1 METLQNFLPISLS
14 EQNFWLKYSLVRD
27 GDTLHTL
34 LRHARGSKNTLLAV
48 ETTGGEVFGSYTSEP
63 WRKTW
68 GYYGTGESFLWRLR
82 QSRETSCSDDSS
94 SSSGESSSHVKN
106 RGGTISVLEQAK
118 MESEV
123 DVYPWTGENEM
134 IQVCTTDRIA
144 VGGGS
149 LNVADSN
156 PNKKSKHDIM
166 HNVGDDNDTAA
177 EKGASGDGGFGFALE
192 ADMLHGTSSPCATFG
207 NPCLSRLHDNSG
219 GVFEIVNVEVWTLT
233 PCTTLEM
240 AQKMEMSRLF
250 LEENRVS

>member
-1 METLQNFLPISLS
+1 MRPSRGGAAAVPS
-14 EQNFWLKYSLVRD
+14 
-27 GDTLHTL
+27 
-34 LRHARGSKNTLLAV
+34 HAPDNRSAT
-48 ETTGGEVFGSYTSEP
+48 GSYTSEP

-149 LNVADSN
+149 LNVTDSN
-156 PNKKSKHDIM
+156 PNKKSKHDVM
-166 HNVGDDNDTAA
+166 NNVGDDDNTAV

-192 ADMLHGTSSPCATFG
+192 ADLLHAGIG
-207 NPCLSRLHDNSG
+207 DL
-219 GVFEIVNVEVWTLT
+219 
-233 PCTTLEM
+233 
-240 AQKMEMSRLF
+240 
-250 LEENRVS
+250 